1 MPNKISA
8 IKQVITPKTPV
19 ILWVVCLLCLAMV
32 STSLV
37 IKTAWHDPFVW
48 LFLPSQSL
56 SLNQMVVQ
64 LQLIPTMFVAMLS
77 GGLLGV
83 ASVLLQQLVKN
94 NLASDTTLAVGSG
107 AELSLLIVAIVAPSF
122 GLHGSFWVAFFGSL
136 LGMVLVFAI
145 STKSHMNSV
154 ILILSGLV
162 VNILFF
168 SIAQLLIIF
177 YPDWT
182 MGVLVWGSGYLTQS
196 SWQTGQFLL
205 AISVFLP
212 PVLFLL
218 LKPLTLMGL
227 DDRQAKSLGVPV
239 AQVRLAAIIL
249 VAIITASVVSRVGIL
264 SFVGLA
270 SASMVNLL
278 AIRHLWQRLLAGF
291 GFGAVFLW
299 LSNNLVTLLT
309 TWLKP
314 MIQLNLPVGALTGIL
329 GSGMVIWLVI
339 HQSKQHIH
347 HEESFAFLTI
357 KRSEKTRFFWFVMAL
372 ILAIMGG
379 LALYIAPNAMGHL
392 TIQTDVYLIEQFRL
406 PRTLSAMATG
416 TMLACAGVLLQKLT
430 CNPMASPEVMG
441 ISSGGALGVI
451 LAFLFNPLLLA
462 MLGLENQKNADT
474 TVLLVSGMI
483 GSGLVL
489 LLVIWLARKLSP
501 SLLLLVGVAIS
512 AMMTSVLTLI
522 KISGDPRLQAILNW
536 LSGTTYY
543 ANPNS
548 AWWVVI
554 AALVLFIISLFI
566 LKPLQIMSL
575 NETMA
580 RHLGVSIKLTKI
592 ITLILV
598 ALLSTISTLVVGP
611 LSFIGLMTPHLAM
624 TLGAVRLSQQLAL
637 SAMLGAG
644 LMLIADWIGRY
655 VIFPYEIPAGIIA
668 SVIGGTY
675 LLYLMKM
682 MPKE

>member
-8 IKQVITPKTPV
+8 IKQVITPKAPI
-19 ILWVVCLLCLAMV
+19 ILWFVCLLCLAMV

-64 LQLIPTMFVAMLS
+64 LQLIPTIFVAMLS

-278 AIRHLWQRLLAGF
+278 AIRHIWQRLLAGF

-339 HQSKQHIH
+339 HQSKQQIH
-347 HEESFAFLTI
+347 HEES
-357 KRSEKTRFFWFVMAL
+357 
-372 ILAIMGG
+372 
-379 LALYIAPNAMGHL
+379 
-392 TIQTDVYLIEQFRL
+392 
-406 PRTLSAMATG
+406 
-416 TMLACAGVLLQKLT
+416 
-430 CNPMASPEVMG
+430 SP
-441 ISSGGALGVI
+441 
-451 LAFLFNPLLLA
+451 F
-462 MLGLENQKNADT
+462 
-474 TVLLVSGMI
+474 
-483 GSGLVL
+483 
-489 LLVIWLARKLSP
+489 
-501 SLLLLVGVAIS
+501 
-512 AMMTSVLTLI
+512 
-522 KISGDPRLQAILNW
+522 
-536 LSGTTYY
+536 
-543 ANPNS
+543 
-548 AWWVVI
+548 
-554 AALVLFIISLFI
+554 
-566 LKPLQIMSL
+566 
-575 NETMA
+575 
-580 RHLGVSIKLTKI
+580 
-592 ITLILV
+592 
-598 ALLSTISTLVVGP
+598 
-611 LSFIGLMTPHLAM
+611 
-624 TLGAVRLSQQLAL
+624 
-637 SAMLGAG
+637 
-644 LMLIADWIGRY
+644 
-655 VIFPYEIPAGIIA
+655 
-668 SVIGGTY
+668 
-675 LLYLMKM
+675 
-682 MPKE
+682 